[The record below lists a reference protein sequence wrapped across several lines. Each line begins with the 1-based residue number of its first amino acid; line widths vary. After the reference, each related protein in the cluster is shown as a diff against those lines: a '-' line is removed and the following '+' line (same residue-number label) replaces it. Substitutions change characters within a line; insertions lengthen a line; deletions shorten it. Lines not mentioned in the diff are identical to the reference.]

1 MAAALGVSET
11 ASNRER
17 ILVAHR
23 DGGVCPLCPVSL
35 VAGDALWPLTCIPRQ
50 RFAHRACA
58 AQQAGCAPA
67 DLVPPPCK
75 HWQKRGACQFGAD
88 CFFAHII
95 SNDGS
100 SEGSSGK
107 GTASISSSAHET
119 AGLDS
124 ATASTVAQ
132 GKATKGKE
140 GRYAQ
145 RKRKPVANDS
155 RAFAFR
161 AFLIDT
167 FGLELLASG
176 RYETSTICFLRTLFA
191 NL

>member
-1 MAAALGVSET
+1 MATALGVGET

-23 DGGVCPLCPVSL
+23 DGGVCPLCPVTL

-75 HWQKRGACQFGAD
+75 HWQKRGSCQFGAD
-88 CFFAHII
+88 CFFTHSTRSEVTGEAA
-95 SNDGS
+95 ND
-100 SEGSSGK
+100 
-107 GTASISSSAHET
+107 SISDKSAGSD
-119 AGLDS
+119 A
-124 ATASTVAQ
+124 AAAPNVAQ
-132 GKATKGKE
+132 GKAGMGKE

-176 RYETSTICFLRTLFA
+176 RCKI
-191 NL
+191 